1 MPDSYKELIKSN
13 PDETEIRSF
22 LVNGDQVSVT
32 LAHPRHP
39 ARRGEGGGGPARH
52 ELLRLRAHLHDRR
65 AREEGG
71 VSMIR
76 VKTLTVQL
84 IDAQP
89 DRIRI
94 CRIDGESLVTVV
106 VPREDLAEAKSL
118 PNIPQRGVY
127 YLLDEDHGNVS
138 RVYAGQTTQGIA
150 RLDAH
155 KAKKEFWNKAVMFLD
170 DDQNISR
177 DALDVLEAKA
187 IDYVRTHGSYETDN
201 SATPK
206 PYVDPYKEE
215 AVERLHE
222 RILFRMAA
230 LGYDLDRVDQGPAGA
245 PAVFHTKKNG
255 IRGAGRYDKAT
266 GHFTVLAG
274 SKVNLSRP
282 VLKNAAVAAARREI
296 FGDSGG
302 IAELAE
308 DLEFP
313 TPSAAAVFV
322 LGGSQ
327 NGWTE
332 WVSDDGETLN
342 EVYRSEEN

>member
-1 MPDSYKELIKSN
+1 
-13 PDETEIRSF
+13 
-22 LVNGDQVSVT
+22 
-32 LAHPRHP
+32 
-39 ARRGEGGGGPARH
+39 
-52 ELLRLRAHLHDRR
+52 
-65 AREEGG
+65 
-71 VSMIR
+71 MIR
-76 VKTLTVQL
+76 VKTLTIQL

-94 CRIDGESLVTVV
+94 CRVEGESLVTIVI
-106 VPREDLAEAKSL
+106 PREDLVEAKAL
-118 PNIPQRGVY
+118 PSIPQRGIY

-138 RVYAGQTTQGIA
+138 RVYAGQTTQGIT

-155 KAKKEFWNKAVMFLD
+155 KARKEFWNKAVMFLD
-170 DDQNISR
+170 DDQNISK

-187 IDYVRTHGSYETDN
+187 IDYVRSHGSYETDN

-206 PYVDPYKEE
+206 PFVDPYKEE

-230 LGYDLDRVDQGPAGA
+230 LGYDLDRVDQSPVGSSV
-245 PAVFHTKKNG
+245 VFHTKKNG
-255 IRGAGRYDKAT
+255 IRGLGRYDKVT

-274 SKVNLSRP
+274 SKVNLSKP
-282 VLKNAAVAAARREI
+282 VLKNVSVAELRREM
-296 FGDSGG
+296 FGG
-302 IAELAE
+302 IVGIADLAE

-332 WVSDDGETLN
+332 WVRDDGKTLN
-342 EVYRSEEN
+342 QVYRSEEN

>member
-1 MPDSYKELIKSN
+1 
-13 PDETEIRSF
+13 
-22 LVNGDQVSVT
+22 
-32 LAHPRHP
+32 
-39 ARRGEGGGGPARH
+39 
-52 ELLRLRAHLHDRR
+52 
-65 AREEGG
+65 
-71 VSMIR
+71 MIR
-76 VKTLTVQL
+76 VKTLTIQL

-94 CRIDGESLVTVV
+94 CRVEGESLVTIVI
-106 VPREDLAEAKSL
+106 PREDLVEAKAL
-118 PNIPQRGVY
+118 PSIPQRGIY

-138 RVYAGQTTQGIA
+138 RVYAGQTTQGIT

-155 KAKKEFWNKAVMFLD
+155 KARKEFWNKAVMFLD
-170 DDQNISR
+170 DDQNISK

-187 IDYVRTHGSYETDN
+187 IDYVRSHGSYETDN
-201 SATPK
+201 FATPK
-206 PYVDPYKEE
+206 PFVDPYKEE

-230 LGYDLDRVDQGPAGA
+230 LGYDLDRVDQSPVGA
-245 PAVFHTKKNG
+245 SVVFHTKKNG
-255 IRGAGRYDKAT
+255 IRGLGRYDKVT

-274 SKVNLSRP
+274 SKVNLSKP
-282 VLKNAAVAAARREI
+282 VLKNVSVAELRREM
-296 FGDSGG
+296 FGG
-302 IAELAE
+302 IVGIADLAE

-332 WVSDDGETLN
+332 WVRDDGKTLN
-342 EVYRSEEN
+342 QVYRSEEN

>member
-1 MPDSYKELIKSN
+1 
-13 PDETEIRSF
+13 
-22 LVNGDQVSVT
+22 
-32 LAHPRHP
+32 
-39 ARRGEGGGGPARH
+39 
-52 ELLRLRAHLHDRR
+52 
-65 AREEGG
+65 
-71 VSMIR
+71 MIR
-76 VKTLTVQL
+76 VKTLTIQL

-94 CRIDGESLVTVV
+94 CRVEGESLVTIVI
-106 VPREDLAEAKSL
+106 PREDLAEAKAL
-118 PNIPQRGVY
+118 PSIPQRGIY

-138 RVYAGQTTQGIA
+138 RVYAGQTTQGIT

-155 KAKKEFWNKAVMFLD
+155 KARKEFWNKAIMFLD
-170 DDQNISR
+170 DDQNISK

-230 LGYDLDRVDQGPAGA
+230 MGYGLDRVNQSPAGA
-245 PAVFHTKKNG
+245 SVVFYTKKNG
-255 IRGAGRYDKAT
+255 IRGTGRYDKTT

-274 SKVNLSRP
+274 SKVDLSKP
-282 VLKNAAVAAARREI
+282 VLKNASVAALRSEM
-296 FGDSGG
+296 FDSITG
-302 IAELAE
+302 IADLTE

-327 NGWTE
+327 NGWIE
-332 WVSDDGETLN
+332 WVSDDGKTLN
-342 EVYRSEEN
+342 QVYRSEGN

>member
-1 MPDSYKELIKSN
+1 
-13 PDETEIRSF
+13 
-22 LVNGDQVSVT
+22 
-32 LAHPRHP
+32 
-39 ARRGEGGGGPARH
+39 
-52 ELLRLRAHLHDRR
+52 
-65 AREEGG
+65 
-71 VSMIR
+71 MIR
-76 VKTLTVQL
+76 VKTLTIQL

-94 CRIDGESLVTVV
+94 CRVEGESLVTIII
-106 VPREDLAEAKSL
+106 PREDLAEAKAL
-118 PNIPQRGVY
+118 PSIPQRGIY

-138 RVYAGQTTQGIA
+138 RVYAGQTTQGIT
-150 RLDAH
+150 RLEAH
-155 KAKKEFWNKAVMFLD
+155 KARKELWNKAVMFLD
-170 DDQNISR
+170 DDQNISK

-206 PYVDPYKEE
+206 PYIDPYKEE

-230 LGYDLDRVDQGPAGA
+230 LGYDLDRIDQGPASA
-245 PAVFHTKKNG
+245 SAVFHTKKNG
-255 IRGAGRYDKAT
+255 IRGSGRYDKAT
-266 GHFTVLAG
+266 GRFTVLAG
-274 SKVNLSRP
+274 SKVNLSKP
-282 VLKNAAVAAARREI
+282 ALKNASVAALRREM
-296 FGDSGG
+296 FGG
-302 IAELAE
+302 IAGIADLTE

-332 WVSDDGETLN
+332 WVNNDGKTLN
-342 EVYRSEEN
+342 QVYRSEEN

>member
-1 MPDSYKELIKSN
+1 
-13 PDETEIRSF
+13 
-22 LVNGDQVSVT
+22 
-32 LAHPRHP
+32 
-39 ARRGEGGGGPARH
+39 
-52 ELLRLRAHLHDRR
+52 
-65 AREEGG
+65 
-71 VSMIR
+71 MIR
-76 VKTLTVQL
+76 VKTLTIQL

-94 CRIDGESLVTVV
+94 CRVEGESLVTIVI
-106 VPREDLAEAKSL
+106 PREDLVEAKAL
-118 PNIPQRGVY
+118 PSIPQRGIY

-138 RVYAGQTTQGIA
+138 RVYAGQTTQGIT

-155 KAKKEFWNKAVMFLD
+155 KARKEFWNKAVMFLD
-170 DDQNISR
+170 DDQNISK

-187 IDYVRTHGSYETDN
+187 IDYVRSHGSYETDN

-206 PYVDPYKEE
+206 PFVDPYKEE

-230 LGYDLDRVDQGPAGA
+230 LGYDLDRVYQSPVGSSV
-245 PAVFHTKKNG
+245 VFHTKKNG
-255 IRGAGRYDKAT
+255 IRGLGRYDKVT

-274 SKVNLSRP
+274 SKVNLSKP
-282 VLKNAAVAAARREI
+282 VLKNVSVAELRREM
-296 FGDSGG
+296 FGG
-302 IAELAE
+302 IVGIADLAE

-332 WVSDDGETLN
+332 WVRDDGKTLN
-342 EVYRSEEN
+342 QVYRSEEN

>member
-1 MPDSYKELIKSN
+1 
-13 PDETEIRSF
+13 
-22 LVNGDQVSVT
+22 
-32 LAHPRHP
+32 
-39 ARRGEGGGGPARH
+39 
-52 ELLRLRAHLHDRR
+52 
-65 AREEGG
+65 
-71 VSMIR
+71 MIR
-76 VKTLTVQL
+76 VKTLTIQL

-94 CRIDGESLVTVV
+94 CRVEGESLVTIII
-106 VPREDLAEAKSL
+106 PREDLAEAKAL
-118 PNIPQRGVY
+118 PSIPQRGIY

-138 RVYAGQTTQGIA
+138 RVYAGQTTQGIT
-150 RLDAH
+150 RLEAH
-155 KAKKEFWNKAVMFLD
+155 KARKEFWNKAVMFLD
-170 DDQNISR
+170 DDQNISK

-206 PYVDPYKEE
+206 PYIDPYKEE

-230 LGYDLDRVDQGPAGA
+230 LGYDLDRIDQGPASA
-245 PAVFHTKKNG
+245 SAVFHTKKNG
-255 IRGAGRYDKAT
+255 VRGSGRYDKAT
-266 GHFTVLAG
+266 GRFTVLAG
-274 SKVNLSRP
+274 SKVNLSKP
-282 VLKNAAVAAARREI
+282 VLKNASIAALRREM
-296 FGDSGG
+296 FEG
-302 IAELAE
+302 IAGIADLTE

-332 WVSDDGETLN
+332 WVNNDGETLN
-342 EVYRSEEN
+342 QVYRSEVK

>member
-1 MPDSYKELIKSN
+1 
-13 PDETEIRSF
+13 
-22 LVNGDQVSVT
+22 
-32 LAHPRHP
+32 
-39 ARRGEGGGGPARH
+39 
-52 ELLRLRAHLHDRR
+52 
-65 AREEGG
+65 
-71 VSMIR
+71 MIR
-76 VKTLTVQL
+76 VKTLTIQL

-94 CRIDGESLVTVV
+94 CRVEGESLVTIII
-106 VPREDLAEAKSL
+106 PREDLAEAKAL
-118 PNIPQRGVY
+118 PSIPQRGIY

-138 RVYAGQTTQGIA
+138 RVYAGQTTQGIT
-150 RLDAH
+150 RLEAH
-155 KAKKEFWNKAVMFLD
+155 KARKEFWNKAVMFLD
-170 DDQNISR
+170 DDQNISK

-206 PYVDPYKEE
+206 PYIDPYKEE

-230 LGYDLDRVDQGPAGA
+230 LGYDLDRIDQGPASA
-245 PAVFHTKKNG
+245 SAVFHTKKNG
-255 IRGAGRYDKAT
+255 IRGSGRYDKAT
-266 GHFTVLAG
+266 GRFTVLAG
-274 SKVNLSRP
+274 SKENLSKP
-282 VLKNAAVAAARREI
+282 ALKNASVAALRREM
-296 FGDSGG
+296 FGG
-302 IAELAE
+302 IAGIADLTE

-332 WVSDDGETLN
+332 WVNNDGETLN
-342 EVYRSEEN
+342 QVYRSEVK

>member
-1 MPDSYKELIKSN
+1 
-13 PDETEIRSF
+13 
-22 LVNGDQVSVT
+22 
-32 LAHPRHP
+32 
-39 ARRGEGGGGPARH
+39 
-52 ELLRLRAHLHDRR
+52 
-65 AREEGG
+65 
-71 VSMIR
+71 MIR
-76 VKTLTVQL
+76 VKTLTIQL

-94 CRIDGESLVTVV
+94 CRVEGESLVTIII
-106 VPREDLAEAKSL
+106 PREDLAEAKAL
-118 PNIPQRGVY
+118 PSIPQRGIY

-138 RVYAGQTTQGIA
+138 RVYAGQTTQGIT
-150 RLDAH
+150 RLEAH
-155 KAKKEFWNKAVMFLD
+155 KARKEFWNKAVMLLD
-170 DDQNISR
+170 DDQNISK

-206 PYVDPYKEE
+206 PYIDPYKEE

-230 LGYDLDRVDQGPAGA
+230 LGYDLDRIDQGPASA
-245 PAVFHTKKNG
+245 LAVFHTKKNG
-255 IRGAGRYDKAT
+255 IRGSGRYDKAT
-266 GHFTVLAG
+266 GRFTVLAG
-274 SKVNLSRP
+274 SKVNLSKP
-282 VLKNAAVAAARREI
+282 ALKNASVAALRREM
-296 FGDSGG
+296 FGRIAG
-302 IAELAE
+302 IADLTE

-332 WVSDDGETLN
+332 WVNNDGKTLN
-342 EVYRSEEN
+342 QVYRSEEN

>member
-1 MPDSYKELIKSN
+1 MPNSYK
-13 PDETEIRSF
+13 
-22 LVNGDQVSVT
+22 G
-32 LAHPRHP
+32 
-39 ARRGEGGGGPARH
+39 
-52 ELLRLRAHLHDRR
+52 
-65 AREEGG
+65 
-71 VSMIR
+71 MIS

-84 IDAQP
+84 IDAKP

-106 VPREDLAEAKSL
+106 IPREDLAEAKSL

-150 RLDAH
+150 RLDTH

-170 DDQNISR
+170 DDQNISK

-222 RILFRMAA
+222 RILFRMMA

-245 PAVFHTKKNG
+245 PVVFHTKKNS

-266 GHFTVLAG
+266 GHFIVLAG
-274 SKVNLSRP
+274 SKVDLSRP
-282 VLKNAAVAAARREI
+282 VLKNSGVAAARREI
-296 FGDSGG
+296 FGDSGR

-327 NGWTE
+327 NGWIE
-332 WVSDDGETLN
+332 WVSDDG
-342 EVYRSEEN
+342 

>member
-1 MPDSYKELIKSN
+1 MPNSYK
-13 PDETEIRSF
+13 
-22 LVNGDQVSVT
+22 
-32 LAHPRHP
+32 
-39 ARRGEGGGGPARH
+39 
-52 ELLRLRAHLHDRR
+52 
-65 AREEGG
+65 G
-71 VSMIR
+71 VIS

-84 IDAQP
+84 IDAKP

-94 CRIDGESLVTVV
+94 GRIDGESL
-106 VPREDLAEAKSL
+106 AKSL

-150 RLDAH
+150 RLDTH

-170 DDQNISR
+170 DDQNISK

-222 RILFRMAA
+222 RILFRMVA

-245 PAVFHTKKNG
+245 PVVFHTKKNN
-255 IRGAGRYDKAT
+255 IRGVGRYDKAT
-266 GHFTVLAG
+266 GHFIVLAG

-282 VLKNAAVAAARREI
+282 VLKNSGVAAVRREI
-296 FGDSGG
+296 FGDSGR

-342 EVYRSEEN
+342 QVYRSEGN

>member
-1 MPDSYKELIKSN
+1 
-13 PDETEIRSF
+13 
-22 LVNGDQVSVT
+22 
-32 LAHPRHP
+32 
-39 ARRGEGGGGPARH
+39 
-52 ELLRLRAHLHDRR
+52 
-65 AREEGG
+65 
-71 VSMIR
+71 MIR
-76 VKTLTVQL
+76 VKTLTIQL

-94 CRIDGESLVTVV
+94 CRVEGESLVTIVI
-106 VPREDLAEAKSL
+106 PREDLVEAKAL
-118 PNIPQRGVY
+118 PSIPQRGIY

-138 RVYAGQTTQGIA
+138 RVYAGQTTQGIT

-155 KAKKEFWNKAVMFLD
+155 KARKEFWNKAVMFLD
-170 DDQNISR
+170 DDQNISK

-187 IDYVRTHGSYETDN
+187 IDYVRSHGSYETDN

-230 LGYDLDRVDQGPAGA
+230 LGYDLDRVDQSPIGA
-245 PAVFHTKKNG
+245 SVVFHTKKNG
-255 IRGAGRYDKAT
+255 IRGLGRYDKTT

-274 SKVNLSRP
+274 SKVNLSKP
-282 VLKNAAVAAARREI
+282 VLKNVSVAALRREM
-296 FGDSGG
+296 FGG
-302 IAELAE
+302 IVGIADLAE

-332 WVSDDGETLN
+332 WVRDDGKTLN
-342 EVYRSEEN
+342 QVYRSEEN

>member
-1 MPDSYKELIKSN
+1 
-13 PDETEIRSF
+13 
-22 LVNGDQVSVT
+22 
-32 LAHPRHP
+32 
-39 ARRGEGGGGPARH
+39 
-52 ELLRLRAHLHDRR
+52 
-65 AREEGG
+65 
-71 VSMIR
+71 MIR
-76 VKTLTVQL
+76 VKTLTIQL

-94 CRIDGESLVTVV
+94 CRVEGESLVTIVI
-106 VPREDLAEAKSL
+106 PREDLVEAKAL
-118 PNIPQRGVY
+118 PSIPQRGIY

-138 RVYAGQTTQGIA
+138 RVYAGQTTQGIT

-155 KAKKEFWNKAVMFLD
+155 KARKEFWNKAVMFLD
-170 DDQNISR
+170 DDQNISK

-187 IDYVRTHGSYETDN
+187 IDYVRSHGSYETDN

-206 PYVDPYKEE
+206 PFVDPYKEE

-230 LGYDLDRVDQGPAGA
+230 LGYDLDRVDQSPVGA
-245 PAVFHTKKNG
+245 SVVFHTKKNG
-255 IRGAGRYDKAT
+255 IRGLGRYDKVT

-274 SKVNLSRP
+274 SKVNLSKP
-282 VLKNAAVAAARREI
+282 VLKNVSVAELRREM
-296 FGDSGG
+296 FGG
-302 IAELAE
+302 IVGIADLAE

-332 WVSDDGETLN
+332 WVRDDGKTLN
-342 EVYRSEEN
+342 QVYRSEEN

>member
-1 MPDSYKELIKSN
+1 
-13 PDETEIRSF
+13 
-22 LVNGDQVSVT
+22 
-32 LAHPRHP
+32 
-39 ARRGEGGGGPARH
+39 
-52 ELLRLRAHLHDRR
+52 
-65 AREEGG
+65 
-71 VSMIR
+71 MIR

-118 PNIPQRGVY
+118 PNIPQRGIY

-155 KAKKEFWNKAVMFLD
+155 KVKKEFWNKAIMFLD
-170 DDQNISR
+170 DDQNISK

-187 IDYVRTHGSYETDN
+187 IDYVRTHGSYESDN
-201 SATPK
+201 SVTPK

-245 PAVFHTKKNG
+245 PVVFHTKKSG
-255 IRGAGRYDKAT
+255 IRGMGRYNKTT
-266 GHFTVLAG
+266 GHFIVLAG
-274 SKVNLSRP
+274 SEVHLSRP
-282 VLKNAAVAAARREI
+282 VLKNAGVAAVRREI

-332 WVSDDGETLN
+332 WINDDEKTLN
-342 EVYRSEEN
+342 QVYRSEEN

>member
-1 MPDSYKELIKSN
+1 
-13 PDETEIRSF
+13 
-22 LVNGDQVSVT
+22 
-32 LAHPRHP
+32 
-39 ARRGEGGGGPARH
+39 
-52 ELLRLRAHLHDRR
+52 
-65 AREEGG
+65 
-71 VSMIR
+71 MIR

-89 DRIRI
+89 NRIRI

-118 PNIPQRGVY
+118 PNIPQCGIY

-150 RLDAH
+150 RLDVH
-155 KAKKEFWNKAVMFLD
+155 KAKKEFWNKAIMFLD

-230 LGYDLDRVDQGPAGA
+230 LGYDLDGVDQGPAGA
-245 PAVFHTKKNG
+245 PAIFHTKQNG

-266 GHFTVLAG
+266 GRFTVLAG

-282 VLKNAAVAAARREI
+282 VLKNAGVAAVRRAI

-302 IAELAE
+302 IAELVE
-308 DLEFP
+308 DLELP

-327 NGWTE
+327 NGWIE
-332 WVSDDGETLN
+332 WVNDDGETLSQ
-342 EVYRSEEN
+342 VYRSEEN

>member
-1 MPDSYKELIKSN
+1 
-13 PDETEIRSF
+13 
-22 LVNGDQVSVT
+22 
-32 LAHPRHP
+32 
-39 ARRGEGGGGPARH
+39 
-52 ELLRLRAHLHDRR
+52 
-65 AREEGG
+65 
-71 VSMIR
+71 MIR
-76 VKTLTVQL
+76 VKTLTIQL

-94 CRIDGESLVTVV
+94 CRIEGESLVTIVI
-106 VPREDLAEAKSL
+106 PRANLAEAKAL
-118 PNIPQRGVY
+118 PSIPQRGIY

-138 RVYAGQTTQGIA
+138 RVYAGQTTQGIT

-155 KAKKEFWNKAVMFLD
+155 KARKESWNKAVMFLD
-170 DDQNISR
+170 DDQNISK
-177 DALDVLEAKA
+177 DALEVLEAKA

-206 PYVDPYKEE
+206 PYVDPYKEG

-230 LGYDLDRVDQGPAGA
+230 LGYDLNRIDQSPAGA
-245 PAVFHTKKNG
+245 SVVFHTKKNG
-255 IRGAGRYDKAT
+255 IRGTGHYDKAT

-274 SKVNLSRP
+274 SKVNLSKP
-282 VLKNAAVAAARREI
+282 VLKNASVAALRSEM
-296 FGDSGG
+296 FDSIAGV
-302 IAELAE
+302 AELAE
-308 DLEFP
+308 NLEFP

-342 EVYRSEEN
+342 QVYRSEEN